1 MGSRAAGAV
10 IDAASAGARSVKP
23 PGAADAALDRGRL
36 EAQLRERVSG
46 EVRFDDGS
54 RALYATDASNYR
66 QVPIGVVIPRSVE
79 DVIAT
84 VAVCREH
91 KAPVVSR
98 GGGTSLCGQTCN
110 VAVVLDFS
118 KYLNRVLEIDAD
130 ARTARVQPGVVLDD
144 LRNQAEQHG
153 LTFAPD
159 PATHTHNT
167 LGGMIGN
174 NSCGPHSVMG
184 GETVHNVIELE
195 VLTYD
200 GLRFTVG
207 AMNEVAFEAMRREP
221 DRRAEIALRL
231 KQLATKHAD
240 EIRKRF
246 PPIPRRVSGY
256 NLPALLPENGF
267 NLARALVGSE
277 GTCVV
282 VLEAKLRLLPSP
294 KVRSLLVLGYPSV
307 YEAGD
312 HVTEVMEAGP
322 IALEGMDDRLVA
334 DMKRTHLHPKDIG
347 LLPEGA
353 GWLLVEFGGG
363 DKREA
368 DAKAQRLMDRLRG
381 TEHPPSMKLYDD
393 PQAEERIW
401 HVRESGL
408 GATAHVPDAPITW
421 EGWEDSSVPP
431 ARLGEYLRKLRALF
445 EKYEYGCDLYG
456 HFGQGCVHTR
466 IDFDLETAEGI
477 AKYQRFIHEAAQ
489 LVVSLDGSISG
500 EHGDGQSKAEL
511 LPIMFGDS
519 LVKAFEQ
526 FKAIWDPE
534 GRMNPGKIV
543 HAYGATENL
552 RLGTTFRP
560 ERVQTVMFFG
570 SDKGDF
576 GRTTLRCVGVGEC
589 RKKGGT
595 MCPSYMATGEEMHST
610 RGRAHL
616 LFEMLNGD
624 REGAVLK
631 QGWREPA
638 VKEALDLCLSC
649 KGCKGECPVKVDMA
663 SYKAEFFSHYY
674 QHHARPLAAHAFGFI
689 DRWARWASHAPGAAN
704 ALTQTP
710 ALAKLAKRMA
720 GIAPQRSIPAFARE
734 TFRSGFRGEADPRSG
749 ADVLLWPDTF
759 NNYFHPEVAHA
770 AVSVLRHAGR
780 RVRLPA
786 AGLCCGRPLY
796 EFGLLDHAKRYLK
809 RTLAALGDDLRAGTP
824 VVVLEPACLSVF
836 KEELPMMLPRD
847 EQAKRLTMQSM
858 LLADF
863 LDRHASGA
871 RFNPLAQA
879 AVAHGHCHHKSVLG
893 FDAEKKMLQEVLKLD
908 LKLPDSGCCGMAGS
922 FGFEAAKYDV
932 SMACGERV
940 LLPAVRSSAPDTLI
954 IADGF
959 SCREQIVQSTGR
971 QVLHLAEVLQRAIP
985 HQERES

>member
-1 MGSRAAGAV
+1 MASPAAGAV
-10 IDAASAGARSVKP
+10 TDAKSAGARSVKP

-368 DAKAQRLMDRLRG
+368 DAKAQRLMERLRG
-381 TEHPPSMKLYDD
+381 VEHPPSMKLYDD

-560 ERVQTVMFFG
+560 ERV
-570 SDKGDF
+570 
-576 GRTTLRCVGVGEC
+576 
-589 RKKGGT
+589 
-595 MCPSYMATGEEMHST
+595 
-610 RGRAHL
+610 
-616 LFEMLNGD
+616 
-624 REGAVLK
+624 
-631 QGWREPA
+631 
-638 VKEALDLCLSC
+638 
-649 KGCKGECPVKVDMA
+649 
-663 SYKAEFFSHYY
+663 
-674 QHHARPLAAHAFGFI
+674 
-689 DRWARWASHAPGAAN
+689 
-704 ALTQTP
+704 
-710 ALAKLAKRMA
+710 
-720 GIAPQRSIPAFARE
+720 
-734 TFRSGFRGEADPRSG
+734 
-749 ADVLLWPDTF
+749 
-759 NNYFHPEVAHA
+759 
-770 AVSVLRHAGR
+770 
-780 RVRLPA
+780 
-786 AGLCCGRPLY
+786 
-796 EFGLLDHAKRYLK
+796 
-809 RTLAALGDDLRAGTP
+809 
-824 VVVLEPACLSVF
+824 
-836 KEELPMMLPRD
+836 
-847 EQAKRLTMQSM
+847 
-858 LLADF
+858 
-863 LDRHASGA
+863 
-871 RFNPLAQA
+871 
-879 AVAHGHCHHKSVLG
+879 
-893 FDAEKKMLQEVLKLD
+893 
-908 LKLPDSGCCGMAGS
+908 
-922 FGFEAAKYDV
+922 
-932 SMACGERV
+932 
-940 LLPAVRSSAPDTLI
+940 
-954 IADGF
+954 
-959 SCREQIVQSTGR
+959 
-971 QVLHLAEVLQRAIP
+971 
-985 HQERES
+985 

>member
-1 MGSRAAGAV
+1 
-10 IDAASAGARSVKP
+10 VKP

-368 DAKAQRLMDRLRG
+368 DAKAQRLMERLRG
-381 TEHPPSMKLYDD
+381 VEHPPSMKLYDD

-786 AGLCCGRPLY
+786 AGLCGGRPLY

-940 LLPAVRSSAPDTLI
+940 LLPAVRGSAPDTLI

>member
-1 MGSRAAGAV
+1 M
-10 IDAASAGARSVKP
+10 KP

-54 RALYATDASNYR
+54 RALYAADASNYR

-84 VAVCREH
+84 VAVCREN

-118 KYLNRVLEIDAD
+118 KYLNRVLEIDPHS
-130 ARTARVQPGVVLDD
+130 RTARVQPGVVLDD
-144 LRNQAEQHG
+144 LRDQAEQHG

-184 GETVHNVIELE
+184 GETVHNVIELD

-207 AMNEVAFEAMRREP
+207 AMDDVAFEAMRREP

-231 KQLATKHAD
+231 KQLAAKHGA

-246 PPIPRRVSGY
+246 PAIPRRVSGY

-267 NLARALVGSE
+267 DLAKALVGSE

-381 TEHPPSMKLYDD
+381 LEHPPSMKLYDD
-393 PQAEERIW
+393 PEAEQRIW

-408 GATAHVPDAPITW
+408 GATAHVPEAPITW

-466 IDFDLETAEGI
+466 IDFDLETADGI
-477 AKYQRFIHEAAQ
+477 AKFKRFLHEAAQ

-511 LPIMFGDS
+511 LPIMFGES

-526 FKAIWDPE
+526 FKAIWDPD

-560 ERVQTVMFFG
+560 APVQTVMFFG

-674 QHHARPLAAHAFGFI
+674 QRHARPLAAHAFGFI
-689 DRWARWASHAPGAAN
+689 DRWSRWASHAPGAAN

-710 ALAKLAKRMA
+710 AFAKLAKRMV
-720 GIAPQRSIPAFARE
+720 GIAPQRSIPAFAGE
-734 TFRSGFRGEADPRSG
+734 SFRAGFRDEADPRSG

-847 EQAKRLTMQSM
+847 EQAKRLTMQST

-863 LDRHASGA
+863 LERHGAGA
-871 RFNPLAQA
+871 RFEPLAQA

-908 LKLPDSGCCGMAGS
+908 LQLPDSGCCGMAGS

-940 LLPAVRSSAPDTLI
+940 LLPAVRGSAPDTLI

-971 QVLHLAEVLQRAIP
+971 QVSHLAEVLQRAIP
-985 HQERES
+985 HQERLS